1 LALLIYLRRVKKEAS
16 LKLLITKSLWPM
28 RRVIKETINTLL
40 RDWSGSYNNNGD
52 GDNGAKV

>member
-1 LALLIYLRRVKKEAS
+1 
-16 LKLLITKSLWPM
+16 M